1 MQNNPLKI
9 AVIAAFLIVAVC
21 MISLAQ
27 NDSPVR
33 IKFDSN
39 SEKIDIA
46 TGKQLP
52 DYTQARRG
60 SLQFYEGRLDS
71 PTDHINYMFSNM
83 ISSNIKDIVLMRK
96 LHAQNVWGLS
106 GSGNILGL
114 KDIIVADIVK
124 EYSVSFIP
132 LNPTTNKPEQRVY
145 VLLEDLYL
153 IQWADVDHWAATKS
167 QTEYESE
174 EGIVY

>member
-1 MQNNPLKI
+1 MQNTPLKI

-21 MISLAQ
+21 MNSFAQ
-27 NDSPVR
+27 DDSPVR

-39 SEKIDIA
+39 SERIDIA

-52 DYTQARRG
+52 DYTQAQRG
-60 SLQFYEGRLDS
+60 SFRFYEGRLDS
-71 PTDHINYMFSNM
+71 PTDHINYMFSTM
-83 ISSNIKDIVLMRK
+83 VSSKIKDIVLMRK

-106 GSGNILGL
+106 GSGNILIY
-114 KDIIVADIVK
+114 KTVIVADIVK

-132 LNPTTNKPEQRVY
+132 LNPTNNKPEQRVY
-145 VLLEDLYL
+145 VLLKDLYL

-167 QTEYESE
+167 QAEYESE
-174 EGIVY
+174 EGIVH

>member
-1 MQNNPLKI
+1 MQNKLLKI
-9 AVIAAFLIVAVC
+9 AGITGVLIIVVYVN
-21 MISLAQ
+21 SYVQ
-27 NDSPVR
+27 DQTPVR

-39 SEKIDIA
+39 SERIDIA

-52 DYTQARRG
+52 DYTQAQRG
-60 SLQFYEGRLDS
+60 SFRFYEGRLDS
-71 PTDHINYMFSNM
+71 PTDHINYMFSTM
-83 ISSNIKDIVLMRK
+83 ISSNIKDIVIMRK
-96 LHAQNVWGLS
+96 LHAQDVWGLS

-132 LNPTTNKPEQRVY
+132 LNPTSKKPEPRVY
-145 VLLEDLYL
+145 VLFEDLYL

-167 QTEYESE
+167 QAEYESE
-174 EGIVY
+174 EGIVH